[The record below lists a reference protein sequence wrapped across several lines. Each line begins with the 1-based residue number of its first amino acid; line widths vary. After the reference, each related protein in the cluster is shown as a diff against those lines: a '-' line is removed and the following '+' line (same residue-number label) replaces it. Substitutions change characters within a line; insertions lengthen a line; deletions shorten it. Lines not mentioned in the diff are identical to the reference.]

1 MEITLKFNPEE
12 VNQILAGLSALPTG
26 SGVFPLAMRIKD
38 EAEAQ
43 LPKDNVKQ
51 Q

>member
-1 MEITLKFNPEE
+1 MEITLKFTAEE

-26 SGVFPLAMRIKD
+26 SGVFPLAMRIKE

-43 LPKDNVKQ
+43 LPKPEQ
-51 Q
+51 